1 MDIAIVAYDD
11 FTDLDVFLPWDVL
24 NRVRRAD
31 WRVRILGDRPE
42 LRSAAGLRIPTHGP
56 LEDAGAAAAVLFTS
70 GPGAR
75 RLYRDESFLRRF
87 RLDPSRQLVGSMC
100 SGALILASLG
110 VLTGK
115 RATTY
120 PTSRALLAEFDDVE
134 IVEEAFV
141 REGNVATAAG
151 CLSGADLAGWVIGEL
166 GGAALRDDV
175 LRSIQPVGRG
185 LFFDDAERVAALY
198 RRDVSG
204 ERAEAG
210 SGRG

>member
-31 WRVRILGDRPE
+31 WRVRILGDGPE

-56 LEDAGAAAAVLFTS
+56 IEEAGDAAAVLFTS

-75 RLYRDESFLRRF
+75 RLYRDESFLRRL
-87 RLDPSRQLVGSMC
+87 RLDPARQLIGSMC

-110 VLTGK
+110 LLKGK

-120 PTSRALLAEFDDVE
+120 PTSRALLAEFDVE

-151 CLSGADLAGWVIGEL
+151 CLSGADLAGWVIAEL
-166 GGAALRDDV
+166 VGPELRDDV
-175 LRSIQPVGRG
+175 PAIDPAGRPRPVLRRRRAGGRPVQAGR
-185 LFFDDAERVAALY
+185 LP
-198 RRDVSG
+198 
-204 ERAEAG
+204 RA
-210 SGRG
+210 R